1 MFNDLPKTLDETY
14 GRALL
19 GIDEEKREHA
29 QQLFRCLT
37 MCIRPLRVEELA
49 EVFAIRF
56 NKTGLP
62 TFNAAWRPDN
72 VEEAVISA
80 CSSLITVVVD
90 IEGSRVVQFSHFTF
104 KEYLTSERLAMAEE
118 RLSYYHILPEPAH
131 TLLAHVCLSVLVQL
145 DDKIDRHTIAH
156 FPLALYAARHWVD
169 HAQFGDVSSHIQ
181 EIMKYLFDAAK
192 PHFAAWVWL
201 YDIDRHWIGPMSELH
216 PTQPRGGPL
225 YYAALCGFCV
235 LVEHL
240 ITANSRD
247 IKRRGGIYTTPLHAA
262 SVKGHLEVASLL
274 LENGAYPDDP
284 DDRGRSPLHKV
295 LQGGQLIIGQSS
307 LDVAQL
313 LLNSGADVNAADNE
327 GWTPLHAA
335 ARYGHRDAVDLFLR
349 SGATLDVRNKKQ
361 RTPLHLSCGYG
372 KLEFSR
378 YLIYRGSDVN
388 SWDEGGFIPLHMAS
402 RYGHID
408 LARLSL
414 DHGADANIQRDD
426 PWSPLHLASAN
437 GHLEIVKLLVERGAS
452 VGVKGTGFVGT
463 L

>member
-1 MFNDLPKTLDETY
+1 VLNDLPKTLDETY

-80 CSSLITVVVD
+80 CSSLIAIVD
-90 IEGSRVVQFSHFTF
+90 MDGSRVVQFSHFTI
-104 KEYLTSERLAMAEE
+104 KEFLTSERLAMAEE

-145 DDKIDRHTIAH
+145 DDKIDRDAITH

-169 HAQFGDVSSHIQ
+169 HAQFGNVSSHIQ
-181 EIMKYLFDAAK
+181 EIMEHLFDAAK

-201 YDIDRHWIGPMSELH
+201 YDIDRHWIGPMSEIH
-216 PTQPRGGPL
+216 PTQPQGGPL
-225 YYAALCGFCV
+225 YYAALCGFRGIM
-235 LVEHL
+235 EHL
-240 ITANSRD
+240 LAANSLD
-247 IKRRGGIYTTPLHAA
+247 IKRRGGIHTTPLHAA
-262 SVKGHLEVASLL
+262 SVKGRLDVVSLL
-274 LENGAYPDDP
+274 LENGAYPDDR

-295 LQGGQLIIGQSS
+295 LQGGQLVMGRSS
-307 LDVAQL
+307 LDVTQPP
-313 LLNSGADVNAADNE
+313 LNFGADVNAADDE

-335 ARYGHRDAVDLFLR
+335 ARSGYRDAVEMLLS

-372 KLEFSR
+372 KLEVSR
-378 YLIYRGSDVN
+378 YLIYRGSDEN
-388 SWDEGGFIPLHMAS
+388 SWDEHGFIPLHMAS

-408 LARLSL
+408 VARLLL
-414 DHGADANIQRDD
+414 DRGADANIQRDD
-426 PWSPLHLASAN
+426 HWSPLHLASAN

-452 VGVKGTGFVGT
+452 VGVKSVGFVGT